1 MNVCVVVIGSYNNI
15 DNNGS
20 NMASFDSFYSETIS
34 FYTKLGS
41 EINLK
46 YTVNGNIDENLA
58 ANLCQF

>member
-20 NMASFDSFYSETIS
+20 NMASFDSFYSETVS

-41 EINLK
+41 EINL
-46 YTVNGNIDENLA
+46 
-58 ANLCQF
+58 